1 MEAILII
8 RDIMGSSQES
18 MLEGLSRL
26 IVTPQD
32 WKKSV
37 LFIVL
42 AGICIDLLGY
52 AGIFTMKSENFVL
65 PFFGIACF
73 TLPGI
78 FSVFMTNFLLS
89 SYDRKISRDWSALL
103 SALCVGVSIIFS
115 FLPLTIFWDDL
126 EFFFAI
132 SIAAVF
138 SLRIITLLVLADS
151 RFSHVFFPAFSQSL
165 FAGFTGTIFFS
176 DEFFVFTF
184 LLQLFFGG
192 GMFLIVWLIE
202 RPLKINF
209 GVSALGMANAFMAHV
224 NDGSKALDA
233 IFTELGEEV
242 FVPQVTL
249 FFKREGKDEI
259 IFTVPNVH
267 PGPLGEIGGSNLP
280 FQLNAL
286 LGRYTL
292 VPHGA
297 ATHDFNPVSPD
308 ETLKIA
314 SAVEGTRKDLVFSG
328 KASRMVHFD
337 EKPVHA
343 SAQVF
348 GDSLLIIASRSPEV
362 TDDLDF
368 SVGLAIMEGGRRY
381 FKNTAFVD
389 GHNSMKD
396 IAPAVH
402 SGSKKAIEYMRTAEV
417 AAGSMHDMDT
427 FSFETGIFAVKL
439 PFGRERG
446 FGDLGVQAFAVRSGG
461 EISVYLL
468 FDGNNMVSGLRER
481 IIDLVVGETDA
492 GACEVMTTDTHVVN
506 IISGKNPVGGA
517 VPLEDF
523 SDYILH
529 AVRGATDDLTP
540 SEVAGSTAWCD
551 GVRVFGSHK
560 ISQLASSAGAMIG
573 LLIPVAVIILFLSL
587 LTTVLV
593 YMVLLF

>member
-1 MEAILII
+1 VEAILIV
-8 RDIMGSSQES
+8 RDIMGNSQES
-18 MLEGLSRL
+18 RLEGLSRL

-42 AGICIDLLGY
+42 TGICIDLLGY
-52 AGIFTMKSENFVL
+52 LGIFTMKSENFVL

-89 SYDRKISRDWSALL
+89 SYDRKISRDWSALI
-103 SALCVGVSIIFS
+103 SAICVGVSVIFS

-126 EFFFAI
+126 EFFFAV
-132 SIAAVF
+132 SIATIF

-165 FAGFTGTIFFS
+165 FAGFTGAIFFPN
-176 DEFFVFTF
+176 EFFAFTF
-184 LLQLFFGG
+184 LLQFFFGG

-233 IFTELGEEV
+233 IFSELGEEV
-242 FVPQVTL
+242 FVPQVSL
-249 FFKREGKDEI
+249 FFKREGRDEI

-267 PGPLGEIGGSNLP
+267 PGPLGDIGGSNLP
-280 FQLNAL
+280 FILNSL
-286 LGRYTL
+286 LGRNTI

-297 ATHDFNPVSPD
+297 ATHDFNPVSSD
-308 ETLKIA
+308 EIKKIA
-314 SAVEGTRKDLVFSG
+314 AAVEDTRVDLVFSG
-328 KASRMVHFD
+328 RASRTVHFD

-343 SAQVF
+343 TAQVF
-348 GDSLLIIASRSPEV
+348 GDSLLMIASCSPEI

-389 GHNSMKD
+389 GHNSMKN

-417 AAGSMHDMDT
+417 AAGRMNGMDT
-427 FSFETGIFAVKL
+427 FSFETGIFTVKL
-439 PFGRERG
+439 PFGRECG
-446 FGDLGVQAFAVRSGG
+446 FGELGIQAFAVRTDG
-461 EISVYLL
+461 EVSVYLI

-481 IIDLVVGETDA
+481 IIDLVVSGTGAD
-492 GACEVMTTDTHVVN
+492 ACEVMTTDTHVVN

-517 VPLEDF
+517 VPPEDF
-523 SDYILH
+523 SEYILA
-529 AVRGATDDLTP
+529 AVNGAIDDLSP

-551 GVRVFGSHK
+551 GIKVFGSQR

-573 LLIPVAVIILFLSL
+573 LLIPVAVIILILSL

-593 YMVLLF
+593 YMVLLV